1 MYFQFLAFQRN
12 TYSSDKAFQSCFQ
25 LGQPHEPTSPWNS
38 LDLIESCVVIQWLWQ
53 QVISTIV
60 TFSIKNLGIHS

>member
-1 MYFQFLAFQRN
+1 MYFQFLASQRN

-25 LGQPHEPTSPWNS
+25 LGQPPESTLPRNS

-53 QVISTIV
+53 QVTSTTV
-60 TFSIKNLGIHS
+60 TFSIKKLGIHS